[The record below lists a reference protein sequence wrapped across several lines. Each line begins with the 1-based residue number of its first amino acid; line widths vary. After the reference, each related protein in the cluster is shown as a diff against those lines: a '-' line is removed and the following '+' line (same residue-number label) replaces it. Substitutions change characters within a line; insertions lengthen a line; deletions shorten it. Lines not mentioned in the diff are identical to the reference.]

1 MALSS
6 SIEWTDSTW
15 NPVTGCT
22 KISSG
27 CANCYA
33 ERMALRL
40 KAMGN
45 PSYTNGFNVTL
56 HEDALA
62 LPLKWKKPQTIFVN
76 SMSDLFHEDV
86 PTEFIL
92 RVFDIMRRADWHCY
106 QILTK
111 RADRMLELSPRL
123 PWMSN
128 IWMGVTVEEKN
139 CTYRIEQLKR
149 TGAKVK
155 FLSLEPLLS
164 PIHNLQL
171 KEIDWIIVGGESGP
185 NARPMEKDW
194 VIDIRNQ
201 CQSEK
206 VPFFFKQWGGR
217 NKKKA
222 GRELDGRIWNETPS
236 LLPNAQFS
244 F

>member
-1 MALSS
+1 
-6 SIEWTDSTW
+6 
-15 NPVTGCT
+15 
-22 KISSG
+22 
-27 CANCYA
+27 
-33 ERMALRL
+33 MALRL

-45 PSYTNGFNVTL
+45 PSYTNGFSVTI
-56 HEDALA
+56 HEDILE
-62 LPLKWKKPQTIFVN
+62 LPLKWRKPQTIFVN
-76 SMSDLFHEDV
+76 SMSDLFHEDI
-86 PTEFIL
+86 PTEFIT
-92 RVFDIMRRADWHCY
+92 RVFDVMRRADWHCY

-111 RADRMLELSPRL
+111 RSSRMLELSPRL
-123 PWMSN
+123 TWMSN
-128 IWMGVTVEEKN
+128 IWMGVTVEENN
-139 CTYRIEQLKR
+139 CIHRIEHLKR

-155 FLSLEPLLS
+155 FLSIEPLLS
-164 PIHNLQL
+164 PISNLKL
-171 KEIDWIIVGGESGP
+171 EGIDWIIVGGESGP
-185 NARPMEKDW
+185 NARPMIKDW

-206 VPFFFKQWGGR
+206 VPFFFKQWGGK

>member
-1 MALSS
+1 
-6 SIEWTDSTW
+6 
-15 NPVTGCT
+15 
-22 KISSG
+22 
-27 CANCYA
+27 
-33 ERMALRL
+33 MALRL

-45 PSYTNGFNVTL
+45 PSYTNGFSVTI
-56 HEDALA
+56 HEDILE
-62 LPLKWKKPQTIFVN
+62 LPLKWRKPQTIFVN
-76 SMSDLFHEDV
+76 SMSDLFHEDI
-86 PTEFIL
+86 PTEFIT
-92 RVFDIMRRADWHCY
+92 RVFDVMRRADWHCY

-111 RADRMLELSPRL
+111 RSERMLELSPRL

-128 IWMGVTVEEKN
+128 IWMGVTVEEN
-139 CTYRIEQLKR
+139 NYTYRIEHLKR

>member
-1 MALSS
+1 MALST

-22 KISSG
+22 KVSSG
-27 CANCYA
+27 CTNCYA

-40 KAMGN
+40 QAMRN
-45 PSYTNGFNVTL
+45 PSYKNGFSVTL
-56 HEDALA
+56 HEDALE

-76 SMSDLFHEDV
+76 SMSDLFHEDI
-86 PTEFIL
+86 PLDFIL

-111 RADRMLELSPRL
+111 RSERMLELSPRL
-123 PWMSN
+123 PWKSN
-128 IWMGVTVEEKN
+128 IWMGVTVEDEN
-139 CTYRIEQLKR
+139 YTHRIEYLKGI
-149 TGAKVK
+149 GAKVK

-164 PIHNLQL
+164 PISNLQL
-171 KEIDWIIVGGESGP
+171 EGIDWVIVGGESGP
-185 NARPMEKDW
+185 KARLMKKEW
-194 VIDIRNQ
+194 VVDIKNQ
-201 CQSEK
+201 CQNEK
-206 VPFFFKQWGGR
+206 VPFFFKQWGGI

-236 LLPNAQFS
+236 LLPSAQFS